1 MAKAFD
7 LTQWAR
13 PEVLALTP
21 YTSARDTFTTTDGNY
36 NFLDANENPNPS
48 SVNRYPDPNQ
58 LVLKKKIAALRNCS
72 VDQLLIGNGSDEI
85 LDLIFRAFCSPNKDN
100 VIIMPP
106 TYGMYAVL
114 ANINGVGI
122 KEVPLTADFQL
133 NTEKILSTV
142 SPNTKAIFFCS
153 PNNPSGNLFKRSD
166 IKQLLNNFD
175 GVVIIDEAYID
186 FTDGPS
192 WLTQLDSYP
201 NLMITQTLSKAFGLA
216 GLRLGI
222 AIGHPSII
230 ELLHNIKPPYNINTL
245 SQQKAIESLTDIE
258 KVDKQIKEL
267 LTGIYQNKNGEID
280 TFVRITDDVID
291 LKKLIDEIFFIKM
304 PSHSQ
309 IPQSPKVGLEWIDFV
324 SELSNIVAHPRE
336 GMKPTNSQISQFES
350 IESNIGQVIDRMKD
364 FSDQYL
370 SEEESD

>member
-7 LTQWAR
+7 LTLWAR
-13 PEVLALTP
+13 PEMLALAP
-21 YTSARDTFTTTDGNY
+21 YTSARDTFTATEGNY

-48 SVNRYPDPNQ
+48 TVNRYPDPNQ
-58 LVLKKKIAALRNCS
+58 LALKKKIAVLRSCS

-85 LDLIFRAFCSPNKDN
+85 LDLIFRAFCTPNKDN

-122 KEVPLTADFQL
+122 KEVALTADFQL

-166 IKQLLNNFD
+166 IKQLLNDFD
-175 GVVIIDEAYID
+175 GVVVIDEAYID
-186 FTDGPS
+186 FTDEPS
-192 WLTQLDSYP
+192 WLTQSDSYP

-230 ELLHNIKPPYNINTL
+230 KLLHNIKPPYNINTL

-267 LTGIYQNKNGEID
+267 LTE
-280 TFVRITDDVID
+280 RRR
-291 LKKLIDEIFFIKM
+291 
-304 PSHSQ
+304 
-309 IPQSPKVGLEWIDFV
+309 
-324 SELSNIVAHPRE
+324 VAA
-336 GMKPTNSQISQFES
+336 
-350 IESNIGQVIDRMKD
+350 
-364 FSDQYL
+364 YL
-370 SEEESD
+370 SELKWVETVFPSDANFLLVRVDDANKRYEALLTRKVVVRNRTTQTNCENCLRITIGTPKENNQLIEACNKITL

>member
-58 LVLKKKIAALRNCS
+58 LALKKKIAALRHCS

-85 LDLIFRAFCSPNKDN
+85 LDLIFRAFCTPNKDN

-114 ANINGVGI
+114 ANINSVGI

-175 GVVIIDEAYID
+175 GVVVIDEAYID

-267 LTGIYQNKNGEID
+267 LTE
-280 TFVRITDDVID
+280 RIR
-291 LKKLIDEIFFIKM
+291 
-304 PSHSQ
+304 
-309 IPQSPKVGLEWIDFV
+309 
-324 SELSNIVAHPRE
+324 VAA
-336 GMKPTNSQISQFES
+336 
-350 IESNIGQVIDRMKD
+350 
-364 FSDQYL
+364 YL
-370 SEEESD
+370 SELKWVQTVFPSDANFLLVRVDDANKRYEALLTRKVVVRNRTTQTNCENCLRITIGTPKENNQLIEACNNITL

>member
-7 LTQWAR
+7 LTLWAR
-13 PEVLALTP
+13 PEILALAP
-21 YTSARDTFTTTDGNY
+21 YTSARDTFTATEGNY

-48 SVNRYPDPNQ
+48 TVNRYPDPNQ
-58 LVLKKKIAALRNCS
+58 LALKKKIAALRSCS

-85 LDLIFRAFCSPNKDN
+85 LDLIFRAFCTPNKDN

-122 KEVPLTADFQL
+122 KEVALTADFQL

-166 IKQLLNNFD
+166 IKQLLNDFD
-175 GVVIIDEAYID
+175 GVVVIDEAYID
-186 FTDGPS
+186 FTDEPS
-192 WLTQLDSYP
+192 WLTQSDSYP

-222 AIGHPSII
+222 AFGNPSII
-230 ELLHNIKPPYNINTL
+230 KLLHNIKPPYNINTL
-245 SQQKAIESLTDIE
+245 SQQKAIESLSDIE

-267 LTGIYQNKNGEID
+267 LTE
-280 TFVRITDDVID
+280 RRR
-291 LKKLIDEIFFIKM
+291 
-304 PSHSQ
+304 
-309 IPQSPKVGLEWIDFV
+309 
-324 SELSNIVAHPRE
+324 VAA
-336 GMKPTNSQISQFES
+336 
-350 IESNIGQVIDRMKD
+350 
-364 FSDQYL
+364 YL
-370 SEEESD
+370 SELKWVETVFPSDANFLLIRVDDANKRYKALLTRKVVVRNRTTQTNCENCLRITIGTPKENNQLIEACNKITL